1 MNYTVEDIRA
11 IVAEANAAAADAAQA
26 QLNRQGSDWDACGF
40 GWVNIYS
47 HRGRKLDGRSKL
59 AKTLVA
65 AGVRQDYTRAFS
77 IWNPGGYG
85 GQSVTIK
92 EAAARAAA
100 DVLRAHGFEAYAGSR
115 LD

>member
-11 IVAEANAAAADAAQA
+11 IVAEANLAAARAAQE
-26 QLNRQGSDWDACGF
+26 QLSRQGTDWDACGF
-40 GWVNIYS
+40 GWVNIYR
-47 HRGRKLDGRSKL
+47 HNGRKLDGRSKL
-59 AKTLVA
+59 AKTLSA

-85 GQSVTIK
+85 GQSITIK

-100 DVLRAHGFEAYAGSR
+100 DVLRGYGFEAYAGSR